1 RALDTRNRQPNGQV
15 LAWLIRRQ
23 RSTVLR
29 YQVERGDIFAL
40 AHFLSQAERAKAWP
54 CGTWVGGR
62 PLDICANPVDLFL
75 EVVSPVVGQYR
86 DTHDAPQPLEIVLV
100 AGIQPRDLRDRYGT
114 AGSFDQEHRVSRRNL
129 PLGSHL
135 EIEAETAAG
144 QKSLDDIVTTK
155 SQPQLEAWQSRL
167 GHHNL
172 GRANAKPVANLKSV
186 LLQTFDG

>member
-62 PLDICANPVDLFL
+62 PLDICADPVDLFL
-75 EVVSPVVGQYR
+75 EVVSPVVGQCR
-86 DTHDAPQPLEIVLV
+86 DTQASTWQAIY
-100 AGIQPRDLRDRYGT
+100 I
-114 AGSFDQEHRVSRRNL
+114 
-129 PLGSHL
+129 
-135 EIEAETAAG
+135 G
-144 QKSLDDIVTTK
+144 QGDISVRCTT
-155 SQPQLEAWQSRL
+155 SPHQI
-167 GHHNL
+167 
-172 GRANAKPVANLKSV
+172 
-186 LLQTFDG
+186 